1 MFQFSTCLFKF
12 ITKNIHIIK
21 AHNRLLSESSVIN
34 LAVMQQKKEFK
45 HFNAYLKVLGSGA
58 LGTPQCVFFMTD
70 HSNYI
75 FNCGESTQRLSQE
88 HGCKLSK
95 IENIFVTHFS
105 WKNIGGIPGLLL
117 TVQSSGTT
125 EINIH
130 CPEGVRDFIEAV
142 KSFVFL
148 PKLKISYFTIDESAE
163 YNDCRMKVSYVPI
176 TKSTKNIKKLSSD
189 LVDQEQYYTNENDK
203 RVINEETDKE
213 KVKEGKKLKSIP
225 KVICYICT
233 VHSRSGKLLIDKCIN
248 FGVPPGPL
256 LDKLKQGMD
265 ITKPDGSVVYS
276 KDVVSPDIP
285 ETTFIVVEC
294 PTDEYL
300 DPIVNHP
307 AFLKYQQTETEAN
320 ENKVFCIFHC
330 TSDQIFT
337 NQRYQDWLRK
347 FSSNT
352 QHVIVNSENTCM
364 GSEAVYKNQSLL
376 NMLHPEIFPLL
387 SKDRFD
393 KDKETLND
401 NIYRART
408 GQVIEI
414 RPMPKPLQNA
424 EIYKDTQ
431 IYIDDLL
438 QLPDFTTVL
447 KELKAVIKEKSVE
460 HNLNTIP
467 DYPRI
472 VMLGTGC
479 SVPNKVRNTSG
490 ILLRVNKDCS
500 ILLDCGEGTLG
511 QIIRF
516 YGVSEGLNILRTI
529 KAIYV
534 SHMHADHHLGFIG
547 LLSVRKKVTD
557 EKLYLLAPK
566 ILTPWYEF
574 CDDQFNS
581 IKEQY
586 ISINNNNLY
595 FQHHNLSSVLK
606 SMIFKKLNV
615 KDISTIYVL
624 HCKQSYGVAITLED
638 NKKIVY
644 SGDTIFCQ
652 RLIDLGQNC
661 DLLIHEATME
671 NGLEQL
677 AYSKSHS
684 TTSQAIKA
692 GKSMNAKFILL
703 THFSQRYSK
712 IPFIPE
718 EKNVGLAYDNMEFK
732 LPQLPLLPLFY
743 PCIKVMFSEYNKVL
757 SK

>member
-1 MFQFSTCLFKF
+1 M
-12 ITKNIHIIK
+12 INI
-21 AHNRLLSESSVIN
+21 L
-34 LAVMQQKKEFK
+34 QQ
-45 HFNAYLKVLGSGA
+45 VLGSGA
-58 LGTPQCVFFMTD
+58 LGTSSCVFFITD

-95 IENIFVTHFS
+95 VENIFVTHFS
-105 WKNIGGIPGLLL
+105 WENIGGIPGLLL
-117 TVQSSGTT
+117 TAQASGTT

-130 CPEGVRDFIEAV
+130 CPEGVRDFIDAI
-142 KSFVFL
+142 KLFLSL
-148 PKLKISYFTIDESAE
+148 PKLKISYFTIDESTE
-163 YNDCRMKVSYVPI
+163 YNDF
-176 TKSTKNIKKLSSD
+176 
-189 LVDQEQYYTNENDK
+189 
-203 RVINEETDKE
+203 INEETDKE
-213 KVKEGKKLKSIP
+213 KIKEEKKMKSIP

-233 VHSRSGKLLIDKCIN
+233 VHPRSGKLLIDKCIN

-256 LDKLKQGMD
+256 LDKLKQGMN
-265 ITKPDGSVVYS
+265 ITKSDGSVVY
-276 KDVVSPDIP
+276 I
-285 ETTFIVVEC
+285 VEC

-300 DPIVNHP
+300 DSIVNHP

-320 ENKVFCIFHC
+320 ENEVFCIFHF

-387 SKDRFD
+387 NKDRFD
-393 KDKETLND
+393 KDKETLSD

-408 GQVIEI
+408 GQVIKI
-414 RPMPKPLQNA
+414 RPIPEPLQNA

-431 IYIDDLL
+431 IYIDDIL
-438 QLPDFTTVL
+438 QLPNFITVS
-447 KELKAVIKEKSVE
+447 KELKAVIKENSAE
-460 HNLNTIP
+460 HNLNTSP

-516 YGVSEGLNILRTI
+516 YGVSEGFNILRTI

-534 SHMHADHHLGFIG
+534 SHMHADHHLGVIG
-547 LLSVRKKVTD
+547 LLSTRRKVID

-574 CDDQFNS
+574 CNDQFTS

-586 ISINNNNLY
+586 ISINNNSLY
-595 FQHHNLSSVLK
+595 FQHHNISSMLK
-606 SMIFKKLNV
+606 SMLFKKLNV
-615 KDISTIYVL
+615 KDISTVYVL

-671 NGLEQL
+671 DGLEQL
-677 AYSKSHS
+677 ALSKLHS

-712 IPFIPE
+712 IPLIPK

-732 LPQLPLLPLFY
+732 LLQLPLLPLFY
-743 PCIKVMFSEYNKVL
+743 PCMKIMFSEYNKVL